1 MAVKMTKSVLL
12 KKISGE
18 DKGSVMLEYLILSLG
33 FFVVLAFSAHFFL
46 PNSSAYGN
54 LGDAFIDHYNLV
66 LDIISMPYP

>member
-1 MAVKMTKSVLL
+1 MKKRVFF

-46 PNSSAYGN
+46 PNSSGYGN
-54 LGDAFIDHYNLV
+54 LGDAFIAHYNLV